1 MAANEWFRNTSWN
14 EVIAS
19 AFESKLK
26 RSRDKSQ
33 YLCLQAHHLT
43 HTHPSVALD
52 LLERYFLLGKE
63 SFHAAAYV
71 NRATAYLAL
80 RDTEA
85 AIQSYE
91 HAINHEL
98 THPGHITSARLDLP
112 YLIAVENL
120 AEHFNRALVIL
131 ELAANSNLVFPVWR
145 FMFHASNAI
154 LLAHRKSLDAARA
167 EARLALEAASLDQSG
182 FRHHPKL
189 GLVSD
194 KHNRALSRL
203 RGLCDA

>member
-19 AFESKLK
+19 AFETKLK

-33 YLCLQAHHLT
+33 YLCLQAHHLAS
-43 HTHPSVALD
+43 THPSVALD
-52 LLERYFLLGKE
+52 LLDRYFLIGKE

-91 HAINHEL
+91 YAIEHEL

-112 YLIAVENL
+112 YLIAVDNL
-120 AEHFNRALVIL
+120 SQHFDRALVIL
-131 ELAANSNLVFPVWR
+131 ELASTNLVFPVQR
-145 FMFHASNAI
+145 FMFHASKAI
-154 LLAHRKSLDAARA
+154 ILAQCKGFDAGRA
-167 EARLALEAASLDQSG
+167 EATLALEAASLDQSG
-182 FRHHPKL
+182 FRRHPKL

-194 KHNRALSRL
+194 KHTKALSRL

>member
-14 EVIAS
+14 EAIAS
-19 AFESKLK
+19 AFESKLT

-33 YLCLQAHHLT
+33 YLCLQAHHLART
-43 HTHPSVALD
+43 YPSVALS
-52 LLERYFLLGKE
+52 LLDRYFSLGKE
-63 SFHAAAYV
+63 SFHAAAYL

-80 RDTEA
+80 GDTEA
-85 AIQSYE
+85 AIESYE
-91 HAINHEL
+91 YAVKHEL

-120 AEHFNRALVIL
+120 SQYFDRALATL
-131 ELAANSNLVFPVWR
+131 ELAGTSLVFPVQR
-145 FMFHASNAI
+145 FMFHVSKAI
-154 LLAHRKSLDAARA
+154 ILAHQKCFDAARG

-182 FRHHPKL
+182 FRRHPKL

-194 KHNRALSRL
+194 KHAKALSRL

>member
-1 MAANEWFRNTSWN
+1 MTANEWFRNSSWN

-26 RSRDKSQ
+26 RSRKKSQ
-33 YLCLQAHHLT
+33 YLCLQAHHLAG
-43 HTHPSVALD
+43 THPSVALD
-52 LLERYFLLGKE
+52 LLDRYFSLGKE
-63 SFHAAAYV
+63 SLHAAAYA

-80 RDTEA
+80 GDTEA

-91 HAINHEL
+91 HAISHEL
-98 THPGHITSARLDLP
+98 THPGYTTSARLDLP

-120 AEHFNRALVIL
+120 TQHFDRALAIL
-131 ELAANSNLVFPVWR
+131 ELARNNLVFPIQR
-145 FMFHASNAI
+145 FMFHASRAI
-154 LLAHRKSLDAARA
+154 VLLHRKGFDAARS
-167 EARLALEAASLDQSG
+167 EARLALEAASLGQSG

-194 KHNRALSRL
+194 RHNRALTRL
-203 RGLCDA
+203 RALCDA